1 MSKAGAEYSRYLL
14 DNRNTRNRRN
24 RQPGQ
29 IPPAELCRLLG
40 VKGQRGVRMKRYIP
54 ASLLCGLV
62 LAPILTA
69 QTTEPDRRA
78 QFATAIE
85 RRLQGQQEMDLGADS
100 ITLTGTLLHLKGHA
114 RIIWLPDTVIRA
126 EEIKIDAGTVE
137 LIGNVNASLGSSSGV
152 PLPTPPKIQY
162 R

>member
-1 MSKAGAEYSRYLL
+1 MMRHFSFVLL
-14 DNRNTRNRRN
+14 
-24 RQPGQ
+24 
-29 IPPAELCRLLG
+29 
-40 VKGQRGVRMKRYIP
+40 
-54 ASLLCGLV
+54 SGLTIG
-62 LAPILTA
+62 PILTA
-69 QTTEPDRRA
+69 QTPNPRA

-85 RRLQGQQEMDLGADS
+85 RRLQAQQEMDLGADS